1 MKMEDNKYNGWTNRE
16 TWLVNLHFN
25 PESKEDLERIKEE
38 IDELEESIQNMFL
51 RDYVDFSK
59 IDWYDLEKSM
69 PEETDVEVS
78 END

>member
-1 MKMEDNKYNGWTNRE
+1 MEDNKYNGWTNRE